1 MCYQLPASITRD
13 GQPIRGGMDV
23 NQSDYAFVGRI
34 YPKPGQELMSAY
46 MEEWDESEDAEV
58 LV

>member
-1 MCYQLPASITRD
+1 
-13 GQPIRGGMDV
+13 MDV

-34 YPKPGQELMSAY
+34 YPKPGQDLMSAY